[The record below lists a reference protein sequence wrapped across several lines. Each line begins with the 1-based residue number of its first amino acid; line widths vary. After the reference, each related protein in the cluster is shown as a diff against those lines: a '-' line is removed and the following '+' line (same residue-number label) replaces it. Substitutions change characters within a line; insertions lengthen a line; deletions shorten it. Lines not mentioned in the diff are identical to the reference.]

1 MGQGSSWA
9 SEPHMK
15 VTSQA
20 PGQGQQVGMVGGH
33 MGPDGSDL
41 PAQWGSRRTQAF
53 AAGGEVGAA
62 RGCFP
67 GWVLCFEFVVH
78 SCDE

>member
-33 MGPDGSDL
+33 VGPDGSDL
-41 PAQWGSRRTQAF
+41 PAQWGS
-53 AAGGEVGAA
+53 
-62 RGCFP
+62 
-67 GWVLCFEFVVH
+67 
-78 SCDE
+78 